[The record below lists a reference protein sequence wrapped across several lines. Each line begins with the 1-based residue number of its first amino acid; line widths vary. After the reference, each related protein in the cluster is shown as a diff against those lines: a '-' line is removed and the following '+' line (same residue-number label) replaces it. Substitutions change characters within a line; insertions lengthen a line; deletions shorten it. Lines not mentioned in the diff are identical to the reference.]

1 MSKAESPRHD
11 AAKRG
16 EKFYEGQKC
25 GECGATTRYVLT
37 RCCVACAKAKSK
49 AERAR
54 IQEWVR
60 KAREGRE

>member
-1 MSKAESPRHD
+1 MSNEESPRHA

-16 EKFYEGQKC
+16 EKFYEGQEC

-37 RCCVACAKAKSK
+37 RSCVACTKAKSK
-49 AERAR
+49 AERLR
-54 IQEWVR
+54 VREWVR